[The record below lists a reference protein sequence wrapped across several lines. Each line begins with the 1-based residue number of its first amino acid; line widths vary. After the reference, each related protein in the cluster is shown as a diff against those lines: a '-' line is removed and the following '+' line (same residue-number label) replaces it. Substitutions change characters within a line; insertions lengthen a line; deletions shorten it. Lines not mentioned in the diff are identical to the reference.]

1 MDDVTHA
8 VMPPDPEVIQVG
20 DAIWERPQWL
30 GLVQGARCTANQERS
45 PPGADSAICANSVLA
60 GPIELITLRDEP
72 PRKRLL
78 ATAGQALAAV
88 CSHAGL
94 GWLRAP

>member
-1 MDDVTHA
+1 MFC
-8 VMPPDPEVIQVG
+8 
-20 DAIWERPQWL
+20 
-30 GLVQGARCTANQERS
+30 ARCTAYQERS
-45 PPGADSAICANSVLA
+45 PPGADSPICANSALA

-88 CSHAGL
+88 LLAYGPRLASCS
-94 GWLRAP
+94 